1 VLHIIPTSANFDDA
15 FCVRAIETLYKV
27 HDQPLI
33 VRKPQAVNTWEVDQA
48 MAAALSGDAIIWGM
62 KVPEIL
68 EYLAP
73 AAIRS
78 ILDTKQI
85 CWWQILPG
93 GARECRLV
101 MSELQAGVFPAQT
114 SIQFL
119 ARVASVKSWES
130 LEQSMMRMITIAMK
144 DGQCH
149 RIPDL
154 NYEFFQYTD
163 KTGLAKDSFVVA
175 LNCLGFDAR
184 DELGRFLDIFPLR
197 KTKSS
202 GSKAI

>member
-1 VLHIIPTSANFDDA
+1 VLHIIPKSANFDDA
-15 FCVRAIETLYKV
+15 FCVRAIETLHKV
-27 HDQPLI
+27 HDQLLI
-33 VRKPQAVNTWEVDQA
+33 VCKPNAANTWEVDQA
-48 MAAALSGDAIIWGM
+48 MEDAMLGDAIIWGM

-73 AAIRS
+73 VSIRS

-93 GARECRLV
+93 GARECGVV

-130 LEQSMMRMITIAMK
+130 LEQSMTKIITTAMK
-144 DGQCH
+144 DGRCH

-163 KTGLAKDSFVVA
+163 KTGIMKESFVVA
-175 LNCLGFDAR
+175 LNCLGFDDR
-184 DELGRFLDIFPLR
+184 VELGRFLDIFPLR
-197 KTKSS
+197 KPKKP
-202 GSKAI
+202 GSKAR